1 MPFDTFA
8 NSLQFANVDAVFGT
22 DGTPQNLNTFNTN
35 LEAFTQLAINRAKW
49 ESSQLLPETNA
60 SFLIEWY
67 CYFKGQCFLIPP
79 DKPGDKWKVYQGVQS
94 GSLDEYGQPAQI
106 DTCDFNGN
114 NHKIRDLKDIVWI
127 KNTPRC
133 VPTWYWV
140 LKYCNRISN
149 YERIM
154 DLNSNAQKTPYLIQC
169 KNNTYLSVKELY
181 KKIRQMD
188 DVIFAEEIAGFGEA
202 VKVLNLQAPYLLDKL
217 FDQKINERNDLLNF
231 LGMNT
236 IYEKNAH
243 IIYAETTATNE
254 ITQEYDDMFLSPRRE
269 ALRDAH
275 EKGLEDLKMYTIKAQ
290 EEGNDNG
297 TLHGDAERSDRPDG
311 EPGDVQQS

>member
-1 MPFDTFA
+1 MPFDAFA
-8 NSLQFANVDAVFGT
+8 SSLQFANVDEIFGT
-22 DGTPQNLNTFNTN
+22 DGTPQNLNTFSTN

-49 ESSQLLPETNA
+49 ESAQLLPEVNV

-67 CYFKGQCFLIPP
+67 CYFKGQCFFIPP
-79 DKPGDKWKVYQGVQS
+79 EKSSDKWKVYQGVQS
-94 GSLDEYGQPAQI
+94 RGLDEFGQPEKI

-114 NHKIRDLKDIVWI
+114 NHRIYDLKDIVWV

-169 KNNTYLSVKELY
+169 KNETYLSVKNLFE
-181 KKIRQMD
+181 KIRQMD
-188 DVIFAEEIAGFGEA
+188 DVIFTEETAGFGDA
-202 VKVLNLQAPYLLDKL
+202 VKVLNLEAPYLLDKL

-231 LGMNT
+231 LGVNT

-243 IIYAETTATNE
+243 IIYEEATATDE
-254 ITQEYDDMFLSPRRE
+254 ITQEYDDLFLAPRRE

-275 EKGLEDLKMYTIKAQ
+275 KKGLTDLKLYTIKSQ
-290 EEGNDNG
+290 EEASDNG
-297 TLHGDAERSDRPDG
+297 TLHGDAERSDRPDSK
-311 EPGDVQQS
+311 PGDVQQN